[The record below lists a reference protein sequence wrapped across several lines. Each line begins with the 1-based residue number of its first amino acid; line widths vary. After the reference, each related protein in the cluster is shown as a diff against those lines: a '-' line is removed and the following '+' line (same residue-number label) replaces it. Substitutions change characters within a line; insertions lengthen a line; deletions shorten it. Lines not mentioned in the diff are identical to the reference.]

1 MMKKKILICLLFVL
15 ILFGCSKE
23 EELEENNIPAET
35 KTFSCSKVDK
45 GNYYYDEMT
54 NKIGLTDDNVLVTYT
69 TTDKF
74 KYDTNEKYNDM
85 CSKFKKSYSEE
96 KYNGYEGNVECDS
109 NNKTV
114 LVTDT
119 YSLYN
124 LDSELKKTILWVND
138 NNVFDLDKWKSERE
152 QDGWKCS

>member
-74 KYDTNEKYNDM
+74 KYDTNEKYN
-85 CSKFKKSYSEE
+85 
-96 KYNGYEGNVECDS
+96 GYEGNVECDS